1 MGEIKMKTF
10 YIRRLCFKIE
20 VNILDEFYEEEL
32 RSAVRRGLD
41 KWITDTGIWERTN
54 KQKKASDKIALQDYL
69 NKYAIK
75 ESHVNA
81 VEIKVKIVGYN
92 SFES

>member
-1 MGEIKMKTF
+1 MKTF
-10 YIRRLCFKIE
+10 YIRSLCFKIE

-32 RSAVRRGLD
+32 RRAVKRGLD
-41 KWITDTGIWERTN
+41 KWITDTGIWKRTN

-75 ESHVNA
+75 ESHTNA
-81 VEIKVKIVGYN
+81 VEVKVKIVWDMPWVRQ
-92 SFES
+92 